1 MYRGWIQCRV
11 SVHIRGCGNILVINR
26 RRAVSGRQII
36 SAPMSPIFMNIFGNI
51 LEGFLVWPNKI
62 SWNML
67 DILLSLT
74 CFHLK
79 FSKASN
85 WSTNYIS
92 TTSDDQIWPDSYRKI
107 SVCLAKVLCVH
118 ETVEKLNTAT
128 KVVLCIASTFAPPMP
143 EVAPLQQ
150 FGAVFLVSNLWQC
163 WHLGQPNSGQSRVT
177 PNHRHYKS
185 PKTSRRTPFCHN
197 PNPVAI
203 MAMTNRP
210 QCVPL

>member
-1 MYRGWIQCRV
+1 MRKYFGHKSAALWAVAKLSPHPCPQYLWIY
-11 SVHIRGCGNILVINR
+11 LE
-26 RRAVSGRQII
+26 
-36 SAPMSPIFMNIFGNI
+36 IFWKDFSFGQTKFPGTCWIFYW
-51 LEGFLVWPNKI
+51 VWHV
-62 SWNML
+62 
-67 DILLSLT
+67 
-74 CFHLK
+74 FHLK

-118 ETVEKLNTAT
+118 KTVEKLNTGT

-150 FGAVFLVSNLWQC
+150 FGVVFLVSNLWQC

-197 PNPVAI
+197 PNLVAI

-210 QCVPL
+210 QQWMPV